1 MNNPNA
7 TLHTSRNK
15 GREANVYLT
24 YIIDHYD
31 DFPDIVVF
39 LHAHRNGSD
48 IAWHNDDPNFDNV
61 NTLQSLRIAHVQE
74 KGYANLR
81 CQHIPGCPDTIHPLE
96 TPRPGARIPEHA
108 IADAWQYM
116 FTDVDAP
123 KVIGVACCSQF
134 AVSKRQVLTRSKK
147 DYERYIKWLMGSKLE
162 DAISGRV
169 LEYLWH
175 VIFGM
180 EAVK

>member
-1 MNNPNA
+1 
-7 TLHTSRNK
+7 
-15 GREANVYLT
+15 
-24 YIIDHYD
+24 
-31 DFPDIVVF
+31 
-39 LHAHRNGSD
+39 
-48 IAWHNDDPNFDNV
+48 
-61 NTLQSLRIAHVQE
+61 
-74 KGYANLR
+74 
-81 CQHIPGCPDTIHPLE
+81 
-96 TPRPGARIPEHA
+96 
-108 IADAWQYM
+108 M
-116 FTDVDAP
+116 FTDVDVP

-147 DYERYIKWLMGSKLE
+147 DYERYMKWLMESKLE